1 MHLAVLPLAGGEG
14 LLAHSIR
21 GEPATF
27 DRLVLVCTAVEWW
40 ERHQV
45 VLYLAAIAV
54 GAVVGLLVPAVA
66 DPLESAINP
75 VLGLLLY
82 ATFLGVPFTAIVT
95 ISDPDA
101 EQPVFNDMRQNLQA
115 LGTQIADIR
124 TAARITPRV

>member
-45 VLYLAAIAV
+45 ELYLAAIAV

-75 VLGLLLY
+75 GLDPRSWTRCRFGY
-82 ATFLGVPFTAIVT
+82 AASARV
-95 ISDPDA
+95 
-101 EQPVFNDMRQNLQA
+101 
-115 LGTQIADIR
+115 ADVV
-124 TAARITPRV
+124 AV

>member
-82 ATFLGVPFTAIVT
+82 ATFLGVPFTAIGRAFT
-95 ISDPDA
+95 DWR
-101 EQPVFNDMRQNLQA
+101 F
-115 LGTQIADIR
+115 LGVVLVLNFVEYSR
-124 TAARITPRV
+124 F